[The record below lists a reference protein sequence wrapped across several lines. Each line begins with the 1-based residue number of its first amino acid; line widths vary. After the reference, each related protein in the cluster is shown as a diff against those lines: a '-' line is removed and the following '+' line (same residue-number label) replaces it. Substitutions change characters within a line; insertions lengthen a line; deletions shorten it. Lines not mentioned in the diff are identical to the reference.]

1 MPLKTEHKVGL
12 FIIVTV
18 LLVVAGLFFMAYKKG
33 LFHKEYTYQLSS
45 KTGEGL
51 TLGMPVIFAG
61 FKIGNV
67 TDLELTEQGFVLVKF
82 DVPSEHV
89 RWLKADS
96 RFILE
101 KPLLGSPRINVRTEN
116 MGSPPLLATDRP
128 EVTEVNDINETI
140 KRFQPIID
148 KANQI
153 LENVEQITANL
164 ADPNGEVR
172 GILRN
177 AQKITGNFTD
187 KKSALEIAVG
197 DPQSIQAIYDSLR
210 KLKDITARAEEILRK
225 ADAIAG
231 KTDESVYGPE
241 GLLSEISAILK
252 DLLAKMKRLDVTL
265 ENVNKITT
273 EASDAAKDLKVLRS
287 DFDAGIRA
295 IGDLANEIE
304 KKIPFKKE
312 PEIKLP

>member
-33 LFHKEYTYQLSS
+33 IFHKEYTYQLSS
-45 KTGEGL
+45 KTGDGL
-51 TLGMPVIFAG
+51 TMGMPVIFSG
-61 FKIGNV
+61 FKIGRV
-67 TDLELTEQGFVLVKF
+67 TDLVLTEQGIVLVQFK
-82 DVPSEHV
+82 VPAEHV

-101 KPLLGSPRINVRTEN
+101 KPLLGSPRINVKTEN
-116 MGSPPLLATDRP
+116 MGSDPLSSTQRP
-128 EVTEVNDINETI
+128 DVTEVNDINETI

-153 LENVEQITANL
+153 VANVEQITANI

-177 AQKITGNFTD
+177 AQTITGNFTD

-197 DPQSIQAIYDSLR
+197 DPESIKAIYESIR
-210 KLKDITARAEEILRK
+210 KLKDITAKAEDILKK
-225 ADAIAG
+225 ADSIAG
-231 KTDESVYGPE
+231 KTDQEIYGPQ
-241 GLLSEISAILK
+241 GLLSEVSAILR
-252 DLLAKMKRLDVTL
+252 DLLQKMKKLDVSVV
-265 ENVNKITT
+265 NINKITT
-273 EASDAAKDLKVLRS
+273 ETSDAAKDLKVLRS

-295 IGDLANEIE
+295 IGDLANEID

>member
-1 MPLKTEHKVGL
+1 MPLKIEHKVGL
-12 FIIVTV
+12 FIIITV
-18 LLVVAGLFFMAYKKG
+18 LIVVAGLFFMAYKKG
-33 LFHKEYTYQLSS
+33 LFHKEYTYELSS
-45 KTGEGL
+45 KTGDGL
-51 TLGMPVIFAG
+51 TMGMPVIFSG

-67 TDLELTEQGFVLVKF
+67 SDLELTEQGVVLVRF
-82 DVPSEHV
+82 SVPSEHV
-89 RWLKADS
+89 RWLKTDS

-101 KPLLGSPRINVRTEN
+101 KPLIGSPRINVKTEN
-116 MGSPPLLATDRP
+116 MASAPLSATQRP

-153 LENVEQITANL
+153 VANVEKITANI

-172 GILRN
+172 GILKN

-197 DPQSIQAIYDSLR
+197 DPESIKAIYDSLR
-210 KLKDITARAEEILRK
+210 KLRDITAKAEDILKK
-225 ADAIAG
+225 ADTMAG
-231 KTDESVYGPE
+231 KTDDRIYGPD
-241 GLLSEISAILK
+241 GVLSEVSAILK
-252 DLLAKMKRLDVTL
+252 DLLQKMKKLDVSL
-265 ENVNKITT
+265 DNVNKITT

-295 IGDLANEIE
+295 IGDLANDID